1 MGYSGIAGE
10 ALGGN
15 GGGLPESFNG
25 GRSCLPD
32 GRAGVASLQGRL
44 QRDRRLGLQLRSE
57 LGSSFN
63 SLYRRSRNTCGF
75 GLKLALSVRGKGRP
89 AFDIFRD
96 EIEAVHRTV
105 AEYSTHEDCLG
116 RESGQRK
123 GRRWMT
129 R

>member
-1 MGYSGIAGE
+1 MGFSGIAGE
-10 ALGGN
+10 VLGGN
-15 GGGLPESFNG
+15 GGGLQESFNG

-44 QRDRRLGLQLRSE
+44 QRDRRLGLQLRAE

-75 GLKLALSVRGKGRP
+75 GLKLALSVP
-89 AFDIFRD
+89 D
-96 EIEAVHRTV
+96 EIEAVDIDRTV
-105 AEYSTHEDCLG
+105 AEYSTHEDCMG